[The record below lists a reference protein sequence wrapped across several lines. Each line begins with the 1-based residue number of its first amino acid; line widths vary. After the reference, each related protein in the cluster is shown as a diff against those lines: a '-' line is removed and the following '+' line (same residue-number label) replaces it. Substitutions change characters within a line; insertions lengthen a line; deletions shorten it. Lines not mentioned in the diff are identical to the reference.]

1 MIKIYTHSIT
11 VSELNKNMDAS
22 YLDYLQD
29 NFRGSCPLYLK
40 NSDGNF
46 SLIADCAI
54 DEKHISLLKPSFPSW
69 LYRGGGVVNLITREG
84 VVVRFDDR
92 RGWWKPAAAGIASIL
107 DGDNPSNLL
116 VNSALRELTEEINI
130 IADPIIKLKDQPKTV
145 SFTVNEPDKAI
156 EAVIMIDISAYDIK
170 NIIGMEDGDVGPT
183 IGVLNNGRIV
193 GLYNQTQG
201 YINLLQI
208 NIHPSIP
215 KNHP

>member
-1 MIKIYTHSIT
+1 MIKISTHSIT
-11 VSELNKNMDAS
+11 VSELNKQMDAS

-29 NFRGSCPLYLK
+29 NFRGSCPLYFK
-40 NSDGNF
+40 NRDGNF
-46 SLIADCAI
+46 SLITDCAI
-54 DEKHISLLKPSFPSW
+54 DEKHISLLKPSFPDW

-107 DGDNPSNLL
+107 DGDNPSNIL
-116 VNSALRELTEEINI
+116 VNSALRELAEEIVI
-130 IADPIIKLKDQPKTV
+130 IADPNLIIKDQPKTV
-145 SFTVNEPDKAI
+145 SFTVNEPDKAV
-156 EAVIMIDISAYDIK
+156 EAVVTINISAYDIFD
-170 NIIGMEDGDVGPT
+170 IIGMEDGDINPT

-193 GLYNQTQG
+193 GLYNQNQG
-201 YINLLQI
+201 YINLKQI